1 MVNNLYVAIT
11 IVALSI
17 LVFGL
22 VLQNVWLKLQNIKLT
37 THIFQME
44 FNHASQADLLIKKIE
59 ELDKNVEKESQ
70 EGFVKFLNQSRDWAF
85 EYIET
90 VQTVIKELVDKFDRN
105 MKYATKYGD
114 IDPTQQYLVQLSDI
128 YYKLKNLLPKEEVE
142 DASKGSK

>member
-59 ELDKNVEKESQ
+59 ELDKNKYYDIR
-70 EGFVKFLNQSRDWAF
+70 KMDPKK
-85 EYIET
+85 IE
-90 VQTVIKELVDKFDRN
+90 
-105 MKYATKYGD
+105 
-114 IDPTQQYLVQLSDI
+114 
-128 YYKLKNLLPKEEVE
+128 EEVKNRKLE
-142 DASKGSK
+142 